1 MAAFQKDLASFERL
15 NAQVL
20 GVIADTIESHKRFA
34 ESLDLEFPLLS
45 DPGGKIQAQ
54 YGSGRITFIIDKD
67 GMIRD
72 VQKGM
77 PDNKKLLKVLK
88 TLGD

>member
-20 GVIADTIESHKRFA
+20 GVSTDTIESHKRFA

-54 YGSGRITFIIDKD
+54 YGSGRITFIIDQD

-77 PDNKKLLKVLK
+77 PDNDKLLKVLK
-88 TLGD
+88 TLED

>member
-20 GVIADTIESHKRFA
+20 GVSADTIESHKRFA

-54 YGSGRITFIIDKD
+54 YGSGRITFIIDQD

-77 PDNKKLLKVLK
+77 PDNDKLLKVLK
-88 TLGD
+88 TLED

>member
-20 GVIADTIESHKRFA
+20 GVSADTIESHKRFA

-45 DPGGKIQAQ
+45 DPGGKIQVQ
-54 YGSGRITFIIDKD
+54 YGSGRITFIIDQD

-77 PDNKKLLKVLK
+77 PDNDKLLKVLK
-88 TLGD
+88 TLED